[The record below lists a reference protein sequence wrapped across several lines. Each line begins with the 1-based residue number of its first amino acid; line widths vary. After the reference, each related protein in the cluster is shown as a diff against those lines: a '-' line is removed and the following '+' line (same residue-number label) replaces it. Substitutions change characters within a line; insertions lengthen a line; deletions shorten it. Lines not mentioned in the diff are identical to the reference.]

1 MYYISESPDTFHQQ
15 HETNFSQSKFDE
27 NRTLT
32 EILEMRNTRQQIDS
46 LFRELEE
53 NQTELSSLEER
64 LKERKESLEKSVYYN
79 NQLEKNMKIVGS
91 KLISLSRQKIQLEKQ
106 YLELQRQLQG

>member
-1 MYYISESPDTFHQQ
+1 MYYISESPDTFHQ
-15 HETNFSQSKFDE
+15 HHKTNFSQSKFDE

-32 EILEMRNTRQQIDS
+32 EILEMRNTRHQIDS

-106 YLELQRQLQG
+106 YLELQKQLQG